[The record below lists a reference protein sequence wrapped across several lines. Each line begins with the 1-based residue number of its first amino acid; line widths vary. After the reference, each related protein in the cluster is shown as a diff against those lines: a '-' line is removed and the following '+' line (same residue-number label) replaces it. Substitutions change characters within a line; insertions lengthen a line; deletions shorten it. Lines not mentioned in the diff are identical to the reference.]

1 MDTQLINEAAQWRLI
16 GLLFECPTSEWFG
29 TVSQLAAETE
39 DARLRE
45 AAASAEIEATEG
57 LYHSIFG
64 PGGPAPPREGSYRR
78 AGQPGYVLSEII
90 GYYSAFGYK
99 NASPELPDH
108 IAVEAGFISF
118 LKLKEAFANESGEN
132 EKAAITA
139 AAARNFL
146 ADHVAVSSEPLMKSL
161 AHSGVE
167 YLRLASEALF
177 ERTGKSSSTQV
188 SRSLPVIQG
197 LVDETEIFD
206 CDDAPAV

>member
-1 MDTQLINEAAQWRLI
+1 MNTQLLSEAAQWRLI
-16 GLLFECPTSEWFG
+16 GLLFECPTSEWRG
-29 TVSQLAAETE
+29 TVSHLAAEV
-39 DARLRE
+39 DDPKLQK
-45 AAASAEIEATEG
+45 AAAAAGEEATEG
-57 LYHSIFG
+57 IYHSIFG

-90 GYYSAFGYK
+90 GYYSAFAYK

-118 LKLKEAFANESGEN
+118 LKLKEAFANESGEK

-139 AAARNFL
+139 AAAGNFL
-146 ADHVAVSSEPLMKSL
+146 ADHVAVSAEPLMKSL

-177 ERTGKSSSTQV
+177 ERAGKSSSTQI
-188 SRSLPVIQG
+188 SRSLPVIHG
-197 LVDETEIFD
+197 LVEETEIFE
-206 CDDAPAV
+206 CDDTPAV